1 MGLKE
6 DIADAI
12 QAHGAWKAKF
22 RDYLS
27 GKTAIDLATV
37 GQTHC
42 CKLGQWLEHEGLRLL
57 PQKDHDEVCK
67 LHAEF
72 HRVAAEVT
80 GKIKQKDFNGAR
92 KDLAPD
98 GVFNQASHNLMA
110 CLLKATQHVS
120 SRAAPLEPVA
130 VESKPAEIPPSGTAT
145 DTSQAG

>member
-1 MGLKE
+1 MGIKQ
-6 DIADAI
+6 DIEDAI

-27 GKTAIDLATV
+27 GKAAIDLAVV
-37 GQTHC
+37 GQTNC

-57 PQKDHDEVCK
+57 PQESHNEICK

-72 HRVAAEVT
+72 HRVAAEIT
-80 GKIKQKDFNGAR
+80 SKIKHKDFEGAR

-98 GVFNQASHNLMA
+98 GVFNHASHNLTA
-110 CLLKATQHVS
+110 YLLKTTQHAS
-120 SRAAPLEPVA
+120 SRTAPSEPVA
-130 VESKPAEIPPSGTAT
+130 VETKPAEAPPSDATT